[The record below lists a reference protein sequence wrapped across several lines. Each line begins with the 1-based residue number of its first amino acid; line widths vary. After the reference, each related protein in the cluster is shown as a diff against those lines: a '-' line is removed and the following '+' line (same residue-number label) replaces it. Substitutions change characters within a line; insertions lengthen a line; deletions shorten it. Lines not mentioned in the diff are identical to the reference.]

1 MPAALAWL
9 VWWILSAAFWL
20 LLVDKTQVQ
29 EMILGAFVAAV
40 AATGAVLVRRQR
52 DHPLVIRPAWLLAA
66 WRPLLGMVTDL
77 PSLVRAL
84 ARPDAGTMTELPFEV
99 TADGPEPQGYRVL
112 TTALGSLAP
121 NTVVVDLDRKRGR
134 IVVHQLVPTG
144 DPAREACPLP
154 PYEGAP

>member
-20 LLVDKTQVQ
+20 LLVDKTQFQ
-29 EMILGAFVAAV
+29 ELVLGAIVAAM

-52 DHPLVIRPAWLLAA
+52 AHPLTIRPSWLLGA

-77 PSLVRAL
+77 PTLVRAL
-84 ARPDAGTMTELPFEV
+84 ARPDAGRLTELPFEV

-121 NTVVVDLDRKRGR
+121 NTVIVDLDRKRGR
-134 IVVHQLVPTG
+134 LLVHQLIPTD
-144 DPAREACPLP
+144 DPRRDACPLP
-154 PYEGAP
+154 PYEGSP